1 MDTPLYL
8 EPMQTRDEPPSPY
21 EAKLA
26 GLIQTVFAEGP
37 DGNVELGDLIRA
49 LNDRGS
55 TAPDGSAWTEDSFRT
70 ELNRLGA

>member
-1 MDTPLYL
+1 METPLYL

-21 EAKLA
+21 EEKLA
-26 GLIQTVFAEGP
+26 GLIQTVFGEGHY
-37 DGNVELGDLIRA
+37 ELPELVKG

-70 ELNRLGA
+70 EINRLGA